1 MPGYP
6 AYSSPAAMYWVLFIV
21 IAIMSYTVQANLN
34 RKFKKYS
41 QLPTRDGSSGYEVA
55 CRMLADHGINNV
67 KVTCVEGKLTDHYN
81 PETNTV
87 NLSKDVYYGR
97 SMMAAAVAAHE
108 CGHAVQHARQYAPV
122 KMRSALVP
130 VVQFSSQIVTWVLLA
145 GIIMVEAFPG
155 ILLAGI
161 VLFAMTTLF
170 SFVTLPVEIDAS
182 SRALAWIKH
191 TSQND
196 RETMKA
202 AQDSLKAAAYTY
214 VVAAVSSLGTL
225 VYYIMIYLSRR
236 R

>member
-1 MPGYP
+1 MMVDEPMTPY
-6 AYSSPAAMYWVLFIV
+6 AFYWILFIF
-21 IAIMSYTVQANLN
+21 IAILSYSVQGNLN

-41 QLPTRDGSSGYEVA
+41 GIPTRDGSSGYDVA

-145 GIIMVEAFPG
+145 GILMVEAFPG

-196 RETMKA
+196 SETMKA

>member
-1 MPGYP
+1 
-6 AYSSPAAMYWVLFIV
+6 MYWVLFIV

-41 QLPTRDGSSGYEVA
+41 QLPTRDGSSGYDVA

-191 TSQND
+191 NSQND
-196 RETMKA
+196 SETMKA

>member
-1 MPGYP
+1 MMVEEPMTPY
-6 AYSSPAAMYWVLFIV
+6 AFYWILFIF
-21 IAIMSYTVQANLN
+21 IAILSYSVQGNLN

-41 QLPTRDGSSGYEVA
+41 
-55 CRMLADHGINNV
+55 ADHGINNV

-122 KMRSALVP
+122 QMRSALVP

-145 GIIMVEAFPG
+145 GILMVEAFPG

-161 VLFAMTTLF
+161 VLFALTTLF

-182 SRALAWIKH
+182 SRALAWIKQ
-191 TSQND
+191 TSHND
-196 RETMKA
+196 SETMKA